1 LLTGLNSRKTFAMRW
16 IAILAAGVGFT
27 ATGLV
32 TEPAQAQSGQR
43 AYHRNSTVIVTQDEN
58 GRRRTR
64 VVVNR
69 RSYLDGGTEVLPG
82 ERGYHDYAQPLYWN
96 PYRVLGPRDDLSQT
110 ALPNAMDLNKLG
122 PRIGY

>member
-1 LLTGLNSRKTFAMRW
+1 MRW
-16 IAILAAGVGFT
+16 IAILAAGVALA

-32 TEPAQAQSGQR
+32 SGPAEAQSGQQR
-43 AYHRNSTVIVTQDEN
+43 SYNRNTTVIVTQDEN

-82 ERGYHDYAQPLYWN
+82 ERGYHNYAYPLYWN
-96 PYRVLGPRDDLSQT
+96 PYAVLGPRNDLSQT
-110 ALPNAMDLNKLG
+110 PLPDAMDMNKLG
-122 PRIGY
+122 PRINY

>member
-1 LLTGLNSRKTFAMRW
+1 MRG
-16 IAILAAGVGFT
+16 IAVLAAGIALA

-32 TEPAQAQSGQR
+32 SSPAEAQSSR
-43 AYHRNSTVIVTQDEN
+43 SYYNRNSTVIVTQDEN

-69 RSYLDGGTEVLPG
+69 RSYLDGGTEILPG
-82 ERGYHDYAQPLYWN
+82 ERGYHDYARPLYWN

-110 ALPNAMDLNKLG
+110 ALPDSMDLNKLG
-122 PRIGY
+122 PRINY

>member
-1 LLTGLNSRKTFAMRW
+1 MRW
-16 IAILAAGVGFT
+16 IAFLAACVAFA
-27 ATGLV
+27 ATGLISA
-32 TEPAQAQSGQR
+32 PAEAQSSQR
-43 AYHRNSTVIVTQDEN
+43 SYKRNSTVIVTQDEN

-82 ERGYHDYAQPLYWN
+82 ERGYHDYAYPPYWN

-110 ALPNAMDLNKLG
+110 ALPDAMDLNKLG
-122 PRIGY
+122 PRINY